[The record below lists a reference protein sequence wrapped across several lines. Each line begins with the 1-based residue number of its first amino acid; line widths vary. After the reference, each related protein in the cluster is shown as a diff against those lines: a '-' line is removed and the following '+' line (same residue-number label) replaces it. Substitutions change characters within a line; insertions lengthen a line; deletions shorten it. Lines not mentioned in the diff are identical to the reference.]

1 MTTDQH
7 TLDELQ
13 QALAMA
19 RQDQQELAR
28 LIDERK
34 AVEKE
39 LLLDAF
45 LARAAAMGIQPGEF
59 LDPLVKRMGPK
70 KPRSLRYVDPGNPEN
85 VYVCGPTPAWL
96 KENMRRDGF
105 DPDVLA
111 QRIDYRQK
119 HLLIEN

>member
-19 RQDQQELAR
+19 RQDREELAR

-39 LLLDAF
+39 RLLDEL
-45 LARAAAMGIQPGEF
+45 LARAAALGIQPGEF

-96 KENMRRDGF
+96 KANMRRDGF

>member
-19 RQDQQELAR
+19 RQDREELAR

-39 LLLDAF
+39 RLLDEL
-45 LARAAAMGIQPGEF
+45 LARAAALGIQPGEF

-96 KENMRRDGF
+96 KANMRRDGF

-119 HLLIEN
+119 HLLIEL

>member
-19 RQDQQELAR
+19 RQDQLELAR

-39 LLLDAF
+39 RLLDELLARIPGAKRDRKAAGYRVPLLLTPDAQKA
-45 LARAAAMGIQPGEF
+45 LAGTFFSYKSADDGGLEF
-59 LDPLVKRMGPK
+59 
-70 KPRSLRYVDPGNPEN
+70 S
-85 VYVCGPTPAWL
+85 
-96 KENMRRDGF
+96 
-105 DPDVLA
+105 
-111 QRIDYRQK
+111 
-119 HLLIEN
+119 